1 MNIRKYFGPS
11 TLVAAAFIGPGT
23 VATCTLAGA
32 NSGFDLLFALTFSI
46 LATLVLQEMTAR
58 LGLVTQSGLG
68 EAIREN
74 IPKAFK
80 WLFLS
85 LVFLAIIVGNAAYQ
99 AGNLSGAALGM
110 QVLFPNFNY
119 WQLVLGLIAM
129 VLLYFSKFKSLEKVL
144 ITLVLLMSV
153 CFLITAICVKPNLAD
168 LFAGFIPGRIEESHL
183 LLALG
188 LIGTTVVPYN
198 LFLHASTIK
207 EKYKDPSQLA
217 TLRTESA
224 VAILLG
230 GLISMCIIIT
240 SASTIYG
247 TDNEVANAVDLGRQL
262 EPLLGSWAKY
272 VMGIGLF
279 GAGISSSITAPLAAA
294 YCARGIFN
302 WNADD
307 KDIKFRGVW
316 FFILILGI
324 GFSSLSVKP
333 IQIIQVAQIANGLL
347 LPIVAIFLLYIMNK
361 KSLLKEYVNTPFRN
375 TLGILIVGL
384 TLLLAF
390 KSFNAV
396 FKFL

>member
-1 MNIRKYFGPS
+1 MNFRKYFGPS

-32 NSGFDLLFALTFSI
+32 NSGFELLFALAFSI

-80 WLFLS
+80 WFFLG

-110 QVLFPNFNY
+110 QVVFPNFNA

-129 VLLYFSKFKSLEKVL
+129 TLLYFSKFKSLEKVL

-153 CFLITAICVKPNLAD
+153 CFLITAICVKPD
-168 LFAGFIPGRIEESHL
+168 LTALLAGFIPGRFSESHL

-207 EKYKDPSQLA
+207 EKYNDPSQLSD
-217 TLRTESA
+217 LRRESA
-224 VAILLG
+224 VSILLG

-247 TDNEVANAVDLGRQL
+247 TDIEVTNAVDLGRQL

-302 WNADD
+302 WTADD
-307 KDIKFRGVW
+307 KDVKFRGVW

-324 GFSSLSVKP
+324 GFSSLGIKP

-361 KSLLKEYVNTPFRN
+361 KSLLKEYVNTPIRN
-375 TLGILIVGL
+375 TMGIVIVGL

-396 FKFL
+396 FKFF